1 MMKNLKPLMNSQDII
16 YPIIKQF
23 IKIEK
28 TRFRNE
34 KHEHIPI
41 KPLYNKYF
49 NQPDETNLI
58 AIIRHNDHKI
68 KHLYYD
74 IVNDKFFCFKKG
86 IYIEIEQ
93 HKRSKDYKAK
103 IIYFKDID
111 GKKTSISSPLF
122 NDQGGNSYLLSAS

>member
-1 MMKNLKPLMNSQDII
+1 MKNLKPLMNSQDII

-103 IIYFKDID
+103 IIYVKEID
-111 GKKTSISSPLF
+111 GKKTSIGPRIIKKVII
-122 NDQGGNSYLLSAS
+122 N